1 MFNGSI
7 ELKTQNSLFSTTLL
21 SLRTITRRCQKSRFF
36 TCSNGFSAVFPPVSK
51 IRVSFFALRSR
62 FLSRFQWFPPRTL
75 QTFFEFSSK
84 RRLPSCRSA
93 PFATVVWSQPSVLS
107 VNSVG
112 CLCVN
117 AAKEPLPKS
126 ILWQAATLRTGQRM
140 PLRLSQGRNRSQ
152 RRSSCSAE
160 RALRRWTR
168 RARRSRRTHRSIPCF
183 RRSCR
188 IRTIRTR
195 FCPLDGALRCC
206 PTGGGTS
213 SIRCCGCRRG
223 PSRKRSGATTV
234 RWGSRSI
241 SIRME
246 RRLCS
251 MPSWGRLWGMRRG
264 ECLSRSVLVVS
275 MIVRTSK
282 RWSVRRVTRLFDHF
296 CVFVRKQRSIVW
308 EGIVKRDWDHLGTC
322 L

>member
-1 MFNGSI
+1 M
-7 ELKTQNSLFSTTLL
+7 FSTTLL

-112 CLCVN
+112 CLCAN

-126 ILWQAATLRTGQRM
+126 LLWQAATLRTGQRM

-152 RRSSCSAE
+152 RRSSCSVE
-160 RALRRWTR
+160 RARPRWTR
-168 RARRSRRTHRSIPCF
+168 RARWTH
-183 RRSCR
+183 
-188 IRTIRTR
+188 
-195 FCPLDGALRCC
+195 
-206 PTGGGTS
+206 
-213 SIRCCGCRRG
+213 
-223 PSRKRSGATTV
+223 TTV
-234 RWGSRSI
+234 RGRGSRTSDRGPAPAPLPR
-241 SIRME
+241 SPAWRCIR
-246 RRLCS
+246 RRSLRGYSC
-251 MPSWGRLWGMRRG
+251 RLQDP
-264 ECLSRSVLVVS
+264 
-275 MIVRTSK
+275 RTGN
-282 RWSVRRVTRLFDHF
+282 VRR
-296 CVFVRKQRSIVW
+296 QMW
-308 EGIVKRDWDHLGTC
+308 
-322 L
+322 